1 MKTCMALFTSVV
13 ANAVAVVVLVSFAK
27 SYADKHMESSN
38 NKTAKQLFAACV
50 SWSGCDVSVYS
61 IVCRRRQL
69 YDELW

>member
-13 ANAVAVVVLVSFAK
+13 AITAAIAVVVVLVSFAE

-38 NKTAKQLFAACV
+38 NKMATQLFATCV

-61 IVCRRRQL
+61 IVCRRRRR
-69 YDELW
+69 